1 MKTLTV
7 KAFAKLLNGLLRSG
21 QIKATDKIYLAS
33 DEEGNSFSRL
43 IDQTEISFGIEKGKI
58 ILYPIE
64 RYETC
69 EECK

>member
-1 MKTLTV
+1 VKTLTV
-7 KAFAKLLNGLLRSG
+7 KAFAKFMNDLLRSG
-21 QIKATDKIYLAS
+21 QVKANDKIYLAS

-43 IDQTEISFGIEKGKI
+43 IDQTEISIGIEKGKI

-64 RYETC
+64 QM